1 MTKYLAGRPQGG
13 GHVYSE
19 VLVHGGVKKLSDQKY
34 PHHVDRE
41 AKSEC
46 LMLLAFPFLSPQS
59 IKPLFSPLTR

>member
-1 MTKYLAGRPQGG
+1 MTKYLAERLHGG

-19 VLVHGGVKKLSDQKY
+19 VLVHGGVKRLSEQEH

-46 LMLLAFPFLSPQS
+46 LMLLAFPFLSP
-59 IKPLFSPLTR
+59 